1 MEKKYPNN
9 NNSNKQQMKK
19 KCAEIFADTFSKC
32 DNNPVLIQSI
42 QQSINSTKL
51 YLEGDIFNLANTP
64 IKSKEYNITISPDR
78 TLDAIYKHFLKK
90 NIKGKIGVLNF
101 ASAKHPGGGV
111 INGARAQEESICRAS
126 TLYPCLKT
134 EYLDD
139 NYYSYHKS
147 LKKQYSDRIIY
158 IPNVTVFKT
167 DNDIFCKMLDEKF
180 WYNIDIISCAAHNQK
195 AYKLPY
201 EQLKNLNYTKIKA
214 IIECAVE
221 NNIDN
226 LILGAFGCGAFA
238 NDPQMVSKIFK
249 KILIDEGYFKYF
261 INVHF
266 AIFTMPHETK
276 NLDQFKDTFSKYIKK
291 V

>member
-1 MEKKYPNN
+1 M
-9 NNSNKQQMKK
+9 S
-19 KCAEIFADTFSKC
+19 CFDF
-32 DNNPVLIQSI
+32 
-42 QQSINSTKL
+42 
-51 YLEGDIFNLANTP
+51 
-64 IKSKEYNITISPDR
+64 
-78 TLDAIYKHFLKK
+78 IY
-90 NIKGKIGVLNF
+90 
-101 ASAKHPGGGV
+101 
-111 INGARAQEESICRAS
+111 
-126 TLYPCLKT
+126 
-134 EYLDD
+134 
-139 NYYSYHKS
+139 
-147 LKKQYSDRIIY
+147 RIIY